1 MDESSVPRSRR
12 SILVVDDEPNA
23 LLTLEEALT
32 PLGHRILT
40 SASGAEAIVA
50 LADRSIELVLL
61 DLQMPGVDGMAVL
74 RHIERERP
82 GVRVVIVTAH
92 GTVDAAVQ
100 SMKLGALDLIQKPCS
115 LADIRALVVRLMDLD
130 ARRAGVASAYD
141 DLVRRARR
149 RIEERDL
156 GAAEELIRRAIDTDD
171 GRPDAHNLEGV
182 VEEVRGHRDAA
193 RRHWRVAL
201 DLDPAYG
208 PARNNLHRT
217 ARASVAEREAPDL
230 GG

>member
-1 MDESSVPRSRR
+1 MDESSVPRSPRT
-12 SILVVDDEPNA
+12 ILVVDDEPNA
-23 LLTLEEALT
+23 LLTLEEALA
-32 PLGHRILT
+32 PLGHRVVT
-40 SASGAEAIVA
+40 SASGAEAIAA

-61 DLQMPGVDGMAVL
+61 DLKMPGVDGMGVL

-115 LADIRALVVRLMDLD
+115 LADIRALVVRLMDLE

-141 DLVRRARR
+141 DLVRRARG
-149 RIEERDL
+149 RIQERSFD
-156 GAAEELIRRAIDTDD
+156 AAEELIRRALDCDSN
-171 GRPDAHNLEGV
+171 RPEAHNLEGV
-182 VEEVRGHRDAA
+182 VDDLRGRRDAA

-208 PARNNLHRT
+208 PAQSNLHRT
-217 ARASVAEREAPDL
+217 ARASLVERGAPDL
-230 GG
+230 GE